1 MYASHKTY
9 SKSMYIV
16 VVHIFFRVK
25 QVLIKSENSAKA
37 TLIAVD
43 DVLFMEEKCE
53 LMPWSGG
60 PHLSGQPWYPGT
72 ISGGVEG

>member
-1 MYASHKTY
+1 
-9 SKSMYIV
+9 MYIV

-43 DVLFMEEKCE
+43 DVLFMEEKCD
-53 LMPWSGG
+53 LVPWSGG
-60 PHLSGQPWYPGT
+60 PHLSRQPWYPGT
-72 ISGGVEG
+72 VSDGVEG